1 MMSVQRR
8 TMKRHQNNLEST
20 TPTLKREASSAM
32 KEFKVTRTVSQR
44 SSKSP
49 MKTSS
54 KKIKIPT
61 NKTQKHRIYKI
72 RANESKCRGN
82 LACVCTAKAG
92 CKMASGTKR
101 TYCRKKHNT
110 RIDIDTVSQV
120 CK

>member
-8 TMKRHQNNLEST
+8 TMKRHQNNPEST
-20 TPTLKREASSAM
+20 APTLKYKPSTSI
-32 KEFKVTRTVSQR
+32 KEFKANRSVSQR

-49 MKTSS
+49 AKISS

-82 LACVCTAKAG
+82 LACVVQLKQGARWHQEQREHIVGKNI
-92 CKMASGTKR
+92 MQEL
-101 TYCRKKHNT
+101 
-110 RIDIDTVSQV
+110 ILIQ
-120 CK
+120 

>member
-8 TMKRHQNNLEST
+8 TMKRHQTNSENTS
-20 TPTLKREASSAM
+20 PTLKREASSAI
-32 KEFKVTRTVSQR
+32 KEFKVTRSVSQR

-49 MKTSS
+49 VKISS

-61 NKTQKHRIYKI
+61 NKTQKHKIYKN

-101 TYCRKKHNT
+101 TYCRKKHYT

>member
-8 TMKRHQNNLEST
+8 TMKRHQTNPENASQ
-20 TPTLKREASSAM
+20 TLKHKASSAI

-44 SSKSP
+44 SLKSP

-54 KKIKIPT
+54 KKIKMPT

-92 CKMASGTKR
+92 CKMASGAKR

>member
-20 TPTLKREASSAM
+20 TPTLKHKPSTSI

-44 SSKSP
+44 SSKIPS
-49 MKTSS
+49 KISS

-61 NKTQKHRIYKI
+61 NKTQKHRIYKN

>member
-20 TPTLKREASSAM
+20 TPTLKRETSSAI

-44 SSKSP
+44 SLKFP

-82 LACVCTAKAG
+82 LDCVCTAKAG

-120 CK
+120 CE

>member
-8 TMKRHQNNLEST
+8 TMKRHQKNLEST
-20 TPTLKREASSAM
+20 TPTLKREASSAI

-44 SSKSP
+44 SSKVP
-49 MKTSS
+49 AKISS
-54 KKIKIPT
+54 KKIKMPT

-92 CKMASGTKR
+92 CKMALGAKR
-101 TYCRKKHNT
+101 TYCRKKHNA

>member
-8 TMKRHQNNLEST
+8 TMKRHQTNPGNAS
-20 TPTLKREASSAM
+20 PTLKREASSAI
-32 KEFKVTRTVSQR
+32 KEFKVNRSVSQR
-44 SSKSP
+44 SSKVP
-49 MKTSS
+49 VKISS

-110 RIDIDTVSQV
+110 RIDIDTVNQV
-120 CK
+120 

>member
-44 SSKSP
+44 NSKVP
-49 MKTSS
+49 AKISS
-54 KKIKIPT
+54 KKIKMPT

-120 CK
+120 CE